1 MFPRSEGLYGACSR
15 PGLALILGSDH
26 ELESRRRGRSSG
38 LLRDHRR
45 LDDAMGPQ
53 TLEAHEMIENV
64 GANGTRAL
72 VGMIVGMVSYG
83 LGLGSGLLLAWSG
96 LSKTRRDRDEWKAAI
111 GERNRS
117 IEARDQRIEEYR
129 AEVARLRGRIDDL
142 ESENER
148 IGNSLRRSTDVRDE
162 LQRANR
168 QVEALSKSLHDCTG
182 KFSELSAENDRLRGV
197 R

>member
-1 MFPRSEGLYGACSR
+1 
-15 PGLALILGSDH
+15 
-26 ELESRRRGRSSG
+26 
-38 LLRDHRR
+38 
-45 LDDAMGPQ
+45 
-53 TLEAHEMIENV
+53 MIENV